1 MLPFD
6 SFVDAMNFGTVRRY
20 LTRPGSPITDVLFV
34 ENDRMLSQV
43 AELLTDGQAS
53 PANRNL
59 LLRWMRSGQIKVG
72 GNAAPVS
79 RRNGAGAL
87 VDVHAI
93 PGDTCCRVLFLPPF
107 YLVHLRR
114 GPR

>member
-1 MLPFD
+1 M
-6 SFVDAMNFGTVRRY
+6 
-20 LTRPGSPITDVLFV
+20 LFV

-43 AELLTDGQAS
+43 AELLMDQEAS
-53 PANRNL
+53 AARRD
-59 LLRWMRSGQIKVG
+59 LLRRWVGSGQVKVG
-72 GNAAPVS
+72 GNAAAPS
-79 RRNGAGAL
+79 RPGGSGSL

-93 PGDTCCRVLFLPPF
+93 PDDTFCRVLFLPPF